1 MKKLNCLKYIYIIG
15 RELCCKTSS
24 TQLIPE
30 NTYPNSVHLT
40 FIYLYINGNK
50 IPNFTKTWCFFVM
63 CFSGRY
69 PHAQIALHLIKEGQ
83 AAVDAVTKTGGTALH
98 GAALQGNKGSNRAGS
113 IVTISIIVFC
123 CMNINIII

>member
-1 MKKLNCLKYIYIIG
+1 
-15 RELCCKTSS
+15 
-24 TQLIPE
+24 
-30 NTYPNSVHLT
+30 
-40 FIYLYINGNK
+40 
-50 IPNFTKTWCFFVM
+50 M

-113 IVTISIIVFC
+113 IVTISIIVFG
-123 CMNINIII
+123 CMNIYIII